1 MRAMGAV
8 DPRLLQRTRIV
19 RGFLGIEVGLGVVTA
34 LLLLTQAWLLA
45 GLIADAVDGG
55 AAPSDLTAP
64 LLLLLGVILARA
76 AVAWL
81 TEVLAH
87 RCSAVVKSEL
97 RQEFLRRLVD
107 HGAGWLAGQRTGRL
121 ETLATRGLDALD
133 PYLARYLP
141 AIALAVV
148 VPPFVVV
155 AVAVQDRTAAA
166 IILVTVPLI
175 PVFMAVVGA
184 TTRVRTR
191 ARLLALQRLGGQF
204 LDAVRGLNTLRIFD
218 APNRSREVE
227 VAADEFRR
235 ESNQT
240 LRVAFLSSLVLELVG
255 SLSVALVAVAVGI
268 QLLHGSLR
276 LEAGLY
282 VLILAPEAYQ
292 PWRTLAAQFHAGAD
306 AVSAVDQV
314 LEVVDRP
321 VSGADAGLERPPP
334 VIEPLVVEGLSVR
347 FPGVLHHALRD
358 VSFTVDPGE
367 VVALVGPSGCGKSTV
382 LGVLLRFVR
391 ADSGWVGMGGIGL
404 DTLDAEQWRTRLAW
418 VPQRPYVLARSL
430 RDNIALGRPHA
441 SARTVTAAVEAA
453 DLLDLVHRLPRGL
466 DTVLGERGVGV
477 SVGERQ
483 RIALA
488 RAFVVD
494 APLLLLDEPTANL
507 DGETEASVLASVER
521 LSAGRTVLVAAHR
534 PALVALADRT
544 VELPLRG
551 TESFR

>member
-19 RGFLGIEVGLGVVTA
+19 RGFLGLEVGLGVVTA
-34 LLLLTQAWLLA
+34 LLLLAQAWLLA
-45 GLIADAVDGG
+45 GLIADAVDRG
-55 AAPSDLTAP
+55 AAPSDLTAS

-76 AVAWL
+76 GVAWL

-97 RQEFLRRLVD
+97 RLEFLHRLVD
-107 HGAGWLAGQRTGRL
+107 RGAGWLAGQRTGRL

-148 VPPFVVV
+148 VPPVVVV
-155 AVAVQDRTAAA
+155 AVAVEDRTAAA

-191 ARLLALQRLGGQF
+191 SRLLALQRLGGQF

-218 APNRSREVE
+218 APSRSREVE

-235 ESNQT
+235 ESNRT

-268 QLLHGSLR
+268 QLLHGSLH

-321 VSGADAGLERPPP
+321 LSGADAGLDRPPP
-334 VIEPLVVEGLSVR
+334 ANQPLVVEGLSVH
-347 FPGVLHHALRD
+347 FPGARHSALRD

-391 ADSGWVGMGGIGL
+391 AESGRVAMGGVEL
-404 DTLDAEQWRTRLAW
+404 DTLDPEQWRTRLAW

-430 RDNIALGRPHA
+430 RDNIALGRPNA

-453 DLLDLVHRLPRGL
+453 DLLDLVRRLPRGL

-521 LSAGRTVLVAAHR
+521 LSVGRTVLVAAHR
-534 PALVALADRT
+534 PALVALAHRT
-544 VELPLRG
+544 VELPLPG
-551 TESFR
+551 TEPFR